1 MLHLPLSS
9 ARRLVRILGS
19 VIEPLVLAMLNGGHE
34 LSLRRAVAG
43 ELIGDHDPGWPHLP
57 LQQLA
62 QQPLGCLLVPSALHE
77 DVEHHAGLIH
87 RPPQPVLHTGDLKH
101 DLIEM
106 PFVVRP
112 RQATTDMTGELL
124 AKFAC
129 PLPCG
134 FVTDDCR
141 ARPATPPPCGKR
153 KYSHTACPMI
163 SAGNRYPA

>member
-62 QQPLGCLLVPSALHE
+62 QQPLGGVLVASALDQ
-77 DVEHHAGLIH
+77 DVEHDPGLVH
-87 RPPQPVLHTGDLKH
+87 GSPQPVLYPGDFEH
-101 DLIEM
+101 NLIPM
-106 PFVVRP
+106 PFVTNS
-112 RQATTDMTGELL
+112 RQAATDLVGEML
-124 AKFAC
+124 AEFAR
-129 PLPCG
+129 PLPHG
-134 FVTDDCR
+134 FVANDEPR
-141 ARPATPPPCGKR
+141 AASNSMRSPSGKR
-153 KYSHTACPMI
+153 KY
-163 SAGNRYPA
+163 RRKR